1 MELASSWGSGDCSSC
16 CAALRRTSGLLARI
30 LPKRSPAAHAARRR
44 LGRLGGCPGVETK
57 RVPFPRD
64 GLGATGRCGRQPALF
79 SYEGWGGGR
88 GGGGEDGGG
97 GGGRSN
103 SSGVLGGGSWSPG
116 GPSPASPTSRGES
129 GSVAPAKAEPSLQRV
144 RAGGGGEDRLLRRG
158 PSPLTSPFPQNGAGL
173 ARTRRPRRAVAPALQ
188 APGSSPPAAGPAR
201 PGAEGLGGGRNPAQR
216 RRRSAPTQAGFS
228 RGARHPEIEGR
239 GSDAAG
245 REGPAQEPLRPG
257 GAPGRPAGAGLRAR
271 HARLGPCAAPAARA
285 APPFSPACSRRCR
298 SALRIPSSRR
308 LPAPHA
314 APASAHRPARPPPP
328 PGRAAAPASAPSRHP
343 QARPREAPGGRGGP
357 SSPSSPKILAAP
369 PPSLAPGA
377 ASSPRSP
384 RWTWVA
390 CGPPPPPAWV
400 QTPLVLAPLFCIPL

>member
-1 MELASSWGSGDCSSC
+1 M
-16 CAALRRTSGLLARI
+16 
-30 LPKRSPAAHAARRR
+30 
-44 LGRLGGCPGVETK
+44 
-57 RVPFPRD
+57 
-64 GLGATGRCGRQPALF
+64 
-79 SYEGWGGGR
+79 
-88 GGGGEDGGG
+88 GGGGDGGG

-144 RAGGGGEDRLLRRG
+144 RAGGGGEDRLLLRG

-188 APGSSPPAAGPAR
+188 APGSSR

-245 REGPAQEPLRPG
+245 QEGPSQEPLRPG

-328 PGRAAAPASAPSRHP
+328 PAG
-343 QARPREAPGGRGGP
+343 PR
-357 SSPSSPKILAAP
+357 P
-369 PPSLAPGA
+369 PPRRPAGILRPGPGRRPGA
-377 ASSPRSP
+377 AGAP
-384 RWTWVA
+384 
-390 CGPPPPPAWV
+390 
-400 QTPLVLAPLFCIPL
+400 APLPHPKFSLRPLPPWRLEPRPARRPLAGPGWRAALPRPLLGFKRP